1 MSDINTA
8 ATLSFA
14 SKPNFWAIVPTGDY
28 SADCEAGTAAAIEL
42 QGFMRDHAAPFV
54 LGHVLRS
61 MVEKGD
67 WSGVEVGFAQAMA
80 QAAVS

>member
-14 SKPNFWAIVPTGDY
+14 SKPDMWAIVPTGDWA
-28 SADCEAGTAAAIEL
+28 ADNEAGIAAAIEL
-42 QGFMRDHAAPFV
+42 QDYMRAQDAAFM
-54 LGHVLRS
+54 LSHVLRS
-61 MVEKGD
+61 MAAKGR

>member
-14 SKPNFWAIVPTGDY
+14 SKPDMWAIVPTGDY
-28 SADCEAGTAAAIEL
+28 SDDCEAGAAAAIEL
-42 QGFMRDHAAPFV
+42 QDFMRDQDAPFM

-61 MVEKGD
+61 MVEKGR

-80 QAAVS
+80 AAAL

>member
-14 SKPNFWAIVPTGDY
+14 SKPDMWAIVPTGDY

-42 QGFMRDHAAPFV
+42 QDFMLAGDAPFM

-61 MVEKGD
+61 MVEKGR
-67 WSGVEVGFAQAMA
+67 WSGVEVGFAQTMA
-80 QAAVS
+80 QAALS